1 MEKTGKTCIKYY
13 YIYNIYYIYNKLYK
27 LGGGE
32 DVRGIEA
39 IEI

>member
-1 MEKTGKTCIKYY
+1 MEKPEKTCIKYY

-27 LGGGE
+27 LGGE
-32 DVRGIEA
+32 DVRGIGV